1 MQGLSVIHANK
12 LEDLRDL
19 LLQFLKANP
28 LPVLENETFLVQS
41 NGMAQWLKLALAH
54 DEGLG
59 VCAAV
64 DMQMPGRFLWQA
76 YRAVLGADAVPP
88 SSAYDKPRLRWRL
101 LRLLPGLLADPDF
114 APLRRFLA
122 EDDDCRKRWQLAEKL
137 ADLFDQYQVYRA
149 DWLNAWARGEDVI
162 LGARGQARP
171 LDADQ
176 RWQAKLWRTLE
187 ADLPAQLR
195 STSRAGLHQGFLDA
209 CAALTE
215 RPAALPRRVLVFGIS
230 SLPKQVLEMLSA
242 ISRHC
247 QVLLLVNNP
256 CRHYWGD
263 IIDGR
268 ELLRIER
275 RRHQD
280 KPGLPMGE
288 ALHSQTNPLLAS
300 WGKQGRDYI
309 GLLYQ
314 YDEPESYQDNFQ
326 KIDLFDD
333 YQGRHL
339 LAQLQQD
346 ILDLEPLPVAPRSL
360 ADDDRSLQFHVAHS
374 RQRELEVL
382 HDQLLALFEA
392 YQARGE
398 PLRPRD
404 VIVMVPDIAQYAP
417 HVEAVFGQLD
427 RRDPRFIPYTLS
439 DRTERSFNPML
450 LALEKL
456 MELPR
461 WRFGVSEILD
471 LLDVPA
477 VRARFDLAE
486 SQLPLLRQWVE
497 GAGVRWGLS
506 GEQRAA
512 LALPAWEENGW
523 LFGLKRML
531 LGYAVGDSAP
541 LAGIEPYDEVAG
553 LDAALVGSLSDL
565 LAVLQRH
572 WQALAEPAPVADW
585 CQRLKALLA
594 DCFVPQSDQDRH
606 THARLLELLEDWQA
620 DCDQAGL
627 TEALP
632 LNVVREAW
640 LAGLDDSGLS
650 QRFLAGAVN
659 FATLMPMRAIP
670 FKVVCLLGLNDGDY
684 PRSQQPVD
692 FDLMHLPG
700 QYRPGDRSRREDDR
714 YLFLE
719 ALLSARD
726 CLYLSWL
733 GRSEQDNTERPP
745 SVLLGQLRDHV
756 QAGWQHPEGVLARLT
771 QEHPLQ
777 PFSRRYFDGSGPF
790 TYAAEWRAQLEAQ
803 AAEGQERLA
812 AQALTT
818 QALTEPLT
826 LKALGA
832 FLRQPVRLFFNER
845 LKIWFEDMD
854 QGHGD
859 EEPFALDGLARYQL
873 MDELLAEALD
883 AGQEAIGTTLARQRR
898 RGQLPAAAFAELAME
913 ALAEPAAEAHGNAS
927 ALLARFDQAVPAL
940 ELDLELGDGLKL
952 EDWQGELRK
961 DNSGRL
967 AQLLLRPGEL
977 APKGKVKYHHLVRP
991 WVRHLALCAAG
1002 HPVTTLVS
1010 GADTVLNIQP
1020 LAQGLALGHLQA
1032 LAKAY
1037 QDGLNAP
1044 LPLPQAAAF
1053 AFLEALPK
1061 GEEEALTKAAARYD
1075 GSDFQAGEKGQDPYL
1090 TRAFPTF
1097 AQLDQGAFQALAR
1110 ALYQPLFDAMEAQQ

>member
-1 MQGLSVIHANK
+1 MQPGLSVIHANK

-19 LLQFLKANP
+19 LVQFLKTSP
-28 LPVLENETFLVQS
+28 LPVLEKETFLVQS

-59 VCAAV
+59 ICAAT

-76 YRAVLGADAVPP
+76 YRAVLGQGAVPP
-88 SSAYDKPRLRWRL
+88 SSVYDKPRLRWRL
-101 LRLLPGLLADPDF
+101 LRLLPTLLGDADF
-114 APLRRFLA
+114 APLHRFL
-122 EDDDCRKRWQLAEKL
+122 DRDHDCRKRWQLAEKL

-149 DWLNAWARGEDVI
+149 DWLNAWAAGQDVIINGRGEP
-162 LGARGQARP
+162 QP
-171 LDADQ
+171 LDGAN
-176 RWQAKLWRTLE
+176 RWQAKLWRALE
-187 ADLPAQLR
+187 ADVPAELR
-195 STSRAGLHQGFLDA
+195 HTSRAGLHQDFLDA
-209 CAALTE
+209 CAALDA
-215 RPAALPRRVLVFGIS
+215 RPAGLPRRILVFGIS
-230 SLPKQVLEMLSA
+230 SLPNQVLEMLSA

-275 RRHQD
+275 RRHRN
-280 KPGLPMGE
+280 KPGLGSGDE
-288 ALHSQTNPLLAS
+288 LHSQSNALLAA

-314 YDEPESYQDNFQ
+314 YDEPESYRDNFQ

-333 YQGRHL
+333 YQGTHL
-339 LAQLQQD
+339 LARLQQD
-346 ILDLEPLPVAPRSL
+346 ILDLEPLPAAPRTL
-360 ADDDRSLQFHVAHS
+360 AEDDQSLQFHIAHS

-382 HDQLLALFEA
+382 HDQLLALFEQ

-398 PLRPRD
+398 RLRPRD
-404 VIVMVPDIAQYAP
+404 IIVMVPDIAQYAP
-417 HVEAVFGQLD
+417 HIEAVFGQLD
-427 RRDPRFIPYTLS
+427 RRDPRHIPYTLS

-450 LALEKL
+450 LALERL
-456 MELPR
+456 LELPR

-477 VRARFDLAE
+477 LRARFDLSE

-497 GAGVRWGLS
+497 GAGVRWGLN
-506 GEQRAA
+506 GDQRAR
-512 LALPAWEENGW
+512 LDLPDWEENGW
-523 LFGLKRML
+523 LFGLRRML
-531 LGYAVGDSAP
+531 LGYAVGDGEP

-553 LDAALVGSLSDL
+553 LDAALVGPLADL
-565 LAVLQRH
+565 LAVLERH
-572 WQALAEPAPVADW
+572 WRALCEPATVDDW
-585 CQRLKALLA
+585 CQRLQALLA
-594 DCFVPQSDQDRH
+594 DCFAPQSEQDTH
-606 THARLLELLEDWQA
+606 THSRLLELLDAWQD
-620 DCDQAGL
+620 DCHQAGL
-627 TEALP
+627 SEALP

-692 FDLMHLPG
+692 FDLMHLAG

-726 CLYLSWL
+726 RLYLSWL

-745 SVLLGQLRDHV
+745 SVLLGQLRDHI
-756 QAGWQHPEGVLARLT
+756 QAGWALPGGRKVLEQLT
-771 QEHPLQ
+771 RVHPLQ
-777 PFSRRYFDGSGPF
+777 PFSRNYFDGSGPF
-790 TYAAEWRAQLEAQ
+790 TYAAEWRAQLEAPE
-803 AAEGQERLA
+803 AAIGELA
-812 AQALTT
+812 F

-845 LKIWFEDMD
+845 LKIWFDD
-854 QGHGD
+854 ASAAPGD
-859 EEPFALDGLARYQL
+859 EEPFALGGLDRYQL
-873 MDELLAEALD
+873 ADELLSQAL
-883 AGQEAIGTTLARQRR
+883 AQGPEAIEPTLARQRR
-898 RGQLPAAAFAELAME
+898 RGQLPAAAFAELAQAE
-913 ALAEPAAEAHGNAS
+913 LTEPARAAFDNAS
-927 ALLARFDQAVPAL
+927 ALLARFHQPVAAL
-940 ELDLELGDGLKL
+940 ELDLALGEGLCL
-952 EDWQGELRK
+952 QDWQGELRR
-961 DNSGRL
+961 DDTGQL

-977 APKGKVKYHHLVRP
+977 APKGKVKYHHLLRP
-991 WVRHLALCAAG
+991 WARHLALCAAG
-1002 HPVTTLVS
+1002 HGPTTLVS
-1010 GADTVLNIQP
+1010 GADTVLALRP
-1020 LAQGLALGHLQA
+1020 LAQAPALAHLKA

-1037 QDGLNAP
+1037 QAGLNQP

-1053 AFLEALPK
+1053 AYLEALAK
-1061 GEEEALTKAAARYD
+1061 GEEQALARAASRYNHD
-1075 GSDFQAGEKGQDPYL
+1075 DFNGTGEVDKDPYL
-1090 TRAFPTF
+1090 ARAFPAF
-1097 AQLDQGAFQALAR
+1097 EQLDGDAFQALAKD
-1110 ALYQPLFDAMEAQQ
+1110 LYQPLLDCLEEHR